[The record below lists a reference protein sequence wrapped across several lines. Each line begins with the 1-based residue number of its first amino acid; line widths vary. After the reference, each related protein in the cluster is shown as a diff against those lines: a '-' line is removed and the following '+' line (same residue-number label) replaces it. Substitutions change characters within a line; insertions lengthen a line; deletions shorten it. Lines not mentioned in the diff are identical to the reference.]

1 MGTRFFFKKNH
12 LTTCI
17 RFSKYTMQDIYAKAK
32 VAFQIAP
39 VLDAISKILVIN
51 VIEMS
56 ADVVC
61 N

>member
-1 MGTRFFFKKNH
+1 MGTKLFFKKNH

-39 VLDAISKILVIN
+39 VLDAISKILVI
-51 VIEMS
+51 
-56 ADVVC
+56 
-61 N
+61 